1 MKYDNMKYAKFS
13 LITKISKYKILFA
26 LSNLLTSVR
35 MYTSAF
41 DTKKTQTLSGLLGKP
56 CKERHEKQKSKK
68 VQVGKDQEKAQPER
82 DSHSK
87 NRGGKKPN

>member
-1 MKYDNMKYAKFS
+1 MSRNTD
-13 LITKISKYKILFA
+13 LVR
-26 LSNLLTSVR
+26 LS
-35 MYTSAF
+35 A
-41 DTKKTQTLSGLLGKP
+41 
-56 CKERHEKQKSKK
+56 EKLSKK